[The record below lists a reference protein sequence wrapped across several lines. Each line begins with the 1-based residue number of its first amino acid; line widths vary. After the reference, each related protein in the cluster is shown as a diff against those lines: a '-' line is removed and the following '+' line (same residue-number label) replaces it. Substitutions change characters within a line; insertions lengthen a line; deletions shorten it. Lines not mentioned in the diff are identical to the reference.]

1 MQAVTAVTLREKLL
15 SVGVDALLVDELVT
29 VATRVNYGQMMMMMM
44 MMMII
49 MIMMT
54 RSDAGQSSCICGL
67 RGPGGDGREL
77 VGRGGGKQVINPYP
91 V

>member
-29 VATRVNYGQMMMMMM
+29 VATRVNYGQMMMT

-67 RGPGGDGREL
+67 RGPCGDGREL

>member
-44 MMMII
+44 MII
-49 MIMMT
+49 MIIMT

>member
-29 VATRVNYGQMMMMMM
+29 VATRVNYGQMMMT

-49 MIMMT
+49 MIIMT
-54 RSDAGQSSCICGL
+54 RSDAGQSSCICWL

>member
-29 VATRVNYGQMMMMMM
+29 VATRVNYGQMMMT

-49 MIMMT
+49 MIIMT

>member
-29 VATRVNYGQMMMMMM
+29 VATRVNYGQMMMT

>member
-44 MMMII
+44 MIIMIMMIIMMII
-49 MIMMT
+49 MIATPPADQT
-54 RSDAGQSSCICGL
+54 RQRL
-67 RGPGGDGREL
+67 
-77 VGRGGGKQVINPYP
+77 
-91 V
+91 